1 MWKKKFFI
9 ADEND
14 ILEGKVSD
22 VYFERGRSILK
33 KRNINPTVYGEV
45 TPSSL
50 PENWSWGIY
59 AGVTEVVNLFVG
71 KPVTVR
77 SMDEGSLFYPEEPV
91 LTIEGKYID
100 FGVYETAFLGFL
112 CHSSGVATKAAR
124 CKIAAKGKPVF
135 SFGARRIHPSVV
147 PAVERS
153 AFIGGC
159 DGVAGIISAEAIDE
173 EPVGTMAHAYIICFG
188 DEGEAYRAF
197 DKEMPENVKRVA
209 LIDTFKDEKF
219 GALKA
224 AEALGKKL
232 FAVRL
237 DTPGSRRGN
246 FKKIIREV
254 RWELD
259 LRGFSHVKIFVS
271 GGLDE
276 NRISELAD
284 VADVFGVGTAIS
296 NARVVD
302 FAFDLVEREGKPS
315 AKRGKRSG
323 KKQVYECQKCLEHYV
338 VPINREVKRCSSC
351 GGNTKPLLNEY
362 IKDGKL
368 VRKPETPQEARKR
381 TLSYLERLT
390 L

>member
-14 ILEGKVSD
+14 ILNGKVAD
-22 VYFERGRSILK
+22 VYFERGRSILE

-50 PENWSWGIY
+50 PENWEWGIL
-59 AGVTEVVNLFVG
+59 AGVTEVINLFEG
-71 KPVTVR
+71 IPVTVR
-77 SMDEGSLFYPEEPV
+77 SMEEGSLFYSEEPV
-91 LTIEGKYID
+91 LTVEGKYND
-100 FGVYETAFLGFL
+100 FGVFETAFLGFL
-112 CHSSGVATKAAR
+112 CQSSGVATKAAR
-124 CKIAAKGKPVF
+124 CKKAAKGKPLF
-135 SFGARRIHPSVV
+135 SFGARRIHPAVV

-159 DGVAGIISAEAIDE
+159 DGVAGIISAETIDE
-173 EPVGTMAHAYIICFG
+173 APVGTMAHAYIICYG
-188 DEGEAYRAF
+188 DEIEAYRAF
-197 DKEMPENVKRVA
+197 DREMPENVKRVA
-209 LIDTFKDEKF
+209 LIDTFEDEKF

-224 AEALGKKL
+224 VEALGEKL

-259 LRGFSHVKIFVS
+259 LRGYSHVKIFLS

-323 KKQVYECQKCLEHYV
+323 KKQIYECQKCLSHLLI
-338 VPINREVKRCSSC
+338 PMDMEVKNCICS
-351 GGNTKPLLNEY
+351 GKIKPLLKEFVKN
-362 IKDGKL
+362 GRL
-368 VRKPETPQEARKR
+368 VAKPQPASEARKR
-381 TLSYLERLT
+381 ALSYLERLS

>member
-14 ILEGKVSD
+14 ILGGKVAD
-22 VYFERGRSILK
+22 VYFERGRSILE

-50 PENWSWGIY
+50 PESWEWGIL
-59 AGVTEVVNLFVG
+59 AGVTEVINLFEG
-71 KPVTVR
+71 IPVTVR
-77 SMDEGSLFYPEEPV
+77 SMEEGSLFYPEEPV
-91 LTIEGKYID
+91 LSIEGKYNE
-100 FGVYETAFLGFL
+100 FGVFETAFLGFL
-112 CHSSGVATKAAR
+112 CQSSGVATKAAR
-124 CKIAAKGKPVF
+124 CKKAAKGKPLF
-135 SFGARRIHPSVV
+135 SFGARRIHPAVV

-159 DGVAGIISAEAIDE
+159 DGVAGIISAETINE
-173 EPVGTMAHAYIICFG
+173 VPVGTMAHAYIICYG
-188 DEGEAYRAF
+188 DEIEAFRAF
-197 DKEMPENVKRVA
+197 DAEMPESVKRVA
-209 LIDTFKDEKF
+209 LIDTFEDEKF

-224 AEALGKKL
+224 AEALGEKL

-259 LRGFSHVKIFVS
+259 LRGFQNVKIFVS

-276 NRISELAD
+276 NRISELSE
-284 VADVFGVGTAIS
+284 VADVFGVGTSIS

-302 FAFDLVEREGKPS
+302 FAFDLVEREGKPA

-323 KKQVYECQKCLEHYV
+323 KKQVYECLKCLKHLV
-338 VPINREVKRCSSC
+338 VPVNIEVTDCPC
-351 GGNTKPLLNEY
+351 GGNVKPLLKEFVKN
-362 IKDGKL
+362 GKI
-368 VRKPETPQEARKR
+368 VAKPETVQEARKR
-381 TLSYLERLT
+381 ALSYLEKLT